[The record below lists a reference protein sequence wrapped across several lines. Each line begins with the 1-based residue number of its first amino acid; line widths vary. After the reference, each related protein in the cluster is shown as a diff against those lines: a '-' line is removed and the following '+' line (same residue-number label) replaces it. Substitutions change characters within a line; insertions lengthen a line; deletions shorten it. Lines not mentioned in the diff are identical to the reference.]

1 MTAAEATPE
10 LDDLNDRAFLGHPK
24 GLGYLAFVEG
34 CERFSY
40 YSMQTLLVLYMVKY
54 LLLPENMAGVIGLQ
68 WLQQAAYGG
77 KEGQPLASAIFG
89 DYSSLVYL
97 TPIAGGLIADRWL
110 GRRATLLAGAV
121 VMAIGH
127 FLMAFEGMFL
137 FALLSLIVGVGLFKG
152 NIASQVGELYK
163 PDDLRRAMA
172 FQIFYIA
179 INVSVIIAPLISGT
193 LGEKVGW
200 HYGFGTAGIVMVLGL
215 LLYIKAGPWLPKENR
230 IADAAAS
237 AAGVNYPLMLGAAVA
252 IVVALRFIAPSVAAV
267 DAAGISGQ
275 VGLATALGLLIGVAS
290 TDRPRLSMLL
300 LLIPILAL
308 TMLTNQEIFNAYIV
322 WADEQFLRQW
332 PSWLEGKQLNLLFTT
347 IIFTSPFPTS
357 YMITIDAAL
366 SFSMLA
372 AVALFWKWR
381 SDAGKWEP
389 DEIGKMILGSVFVI
403 GGGLCLWFAAATQGD
418 AKIGLFWPV
427 MFHLLNSIGFAHI
440 MPVSLALFTKIAPK
454 AIVATVVGIYYLT
467 FFAAN
472 KTVGIIGGWYT
483 TMDTPSFWLL
493 HVGTA
498 VAGLIGFV
506 LFKLVMGKRLAEA
519 QSA

>member
-10 LDDLNDRAFLGHPK
+10 LEPPAHDRAFLGHPK

-40 YSMQTLLVLYMVKY
+40 YSMQTLLVLYMTKY
-54 LLLPENMAGVIGLQ
+54 LLLPENMGGVVGLQ
-68 WLQQAAYGG
+68 WLQAAAYDG
-77 KEGQPLASAIFG
+77 KQGQPLASAIYG

-97 TPIAGGLIADRWL
+97 TPIIGGLIADRWL
-110 GRRATLLAGAV
+110 GRRATLLAGAI

-127 FLMAFEGMFL
+127 FLMAFEGLFL

-152 NIASQVGELYK
+152 NIASQVGELYGPK
-163 PDDLRRAMA
+163 DLRRAMA

-200 HYGFGTAGIVMVLGL
+200 HWGFGTAGVVMVLGL

-230 IADAAAS
+230 AEEKAAS
-237 AAGVNYPLMLGAAVA
+237 TAGTNLPILLGTAAA
-252 IVVALRFIAPSVAAV
+252 IVVVLRLLAPSVPAIA
-267 DAAGISGQ
+267 AAGISGQ
-275 VGLATALGLLIGVAS
+275 IGFGVAMGLLAS
-290 TDRPRLSMLL
+290 VTRADRPRLVALL

-308 TMLTNQEIFNAYIV
+308 AMLTNQQIFNAYLV
-322 WADEQFLRQW
+322 WADEHF
-332 PSWLEGKQLNLLFTT
+332 QLTFFGTT
-347 IIFTSPFPTS
+347 LPTS

-366 SFSMLA
+366 SFAMLA
-372 AVALFWKWR
+372 AVALYWKWR
-381 SDAGKWEP
+381 SDNGGWEP
-389 DEIGKMILGSVFVI
+389 DEIGKMIIGSFFVI
-403 GGGLCLWFAAATQGD
+403 GGGLCLWFAALTQGD

-440 MPVSLALFTKIAPK
+440 MPVSLALFTKVAPK
-454 AIVATVVGIYYLT
+454 AILATVVGIYYLT

-472 KTVGIIGGWYT
+472 KTVGIVGGWYS
-483 TMDTPSFWLL
+483 TMDTPTFWLV

-498 VAGLIGFV
+498 VAGLVGFIAFKAVIGQ
-506 LFKLVMGKRLAEA
+506 RLSDA
-519 QSA
+519 

>member
-10 LDDLNDRAFLGHPK
+10 LDRIADDKAFMGHPK

-54 LLLPENMAGVIGLQ
+54 LLLPENIGGVVGLQ

-110 GRRATLLAGAV
+110 GRRTTLLLGAI

-137 FALLSLIVGVGLFKG
+137 FALLSLVVGVGLFKG
-152 NIASQVGELYK
+152 NIASQVGELYGQN
-163 PDDLRRAMA
+163 DLRRAMA

-200 HYGFGTAGIVMVLGL
+200 HWGFGTAGLVMVAGL
-215 LLYIKAGPWLPKENR
+215 LLYIKAGPWLPKEDR
-230 IADAAAS
+230 AADAQQA
-237 AAGVNYPLMLGAAVA
+237 AAGVNTNRLLGFA
-252 IVVALRFIAPSVAAV
+252 VVALVVLIAVARVVPQVAAI
-267 DAAGISGQ
+267 GISGQ
-275 VGLATALGLLIGVAS
+275 VGLSVAIGLLAAVAS
-290 TDRPRLSMLL
+290 ADRPRVLALL
-300 LLIPILAL
+300 MLIPILAL
-308 TMLTNQEIFNAYIV
+308 SMLTNQQIFNAYLV
-322 WADEQFLRQW
+322 WADEQF
-332 PSWLEGKQLNLLFTT
+332 QLTFFGTT
-347 IIFTSPFPTS
+347 LPTS

-381 SDAGKWEP
+381 SDKGAWEP
-389 DEIGKMILGSVFVI
+389 DEIGKMIIGSFFVI
-403 GGGLCLWFAAATQGD
+403 AGGLCLYLAAVTQGSG
-418 AKIGLFWPV
+418 KIGLFWPV
-427 MFHLLNSIGFAHI
+427 MFHLFNSIGFSHI
-440 MPVSLALFTKIAPK
+440 MPVSLALFTKVAPK
-454 AIVATVVGIYYLT
+454 AILATVVGIYYLA
-467 FFAAN
+467 FFTAN
-472 KTVGIIGGWYT
+472 KTVGIIGGWYS
-483 TMDTPSFWLL
+483 TMDTASFWLV

-506 LFKLVMGKRLAEA
+506 LFKLLIGKRLEQEA
-519 QSA
+519 